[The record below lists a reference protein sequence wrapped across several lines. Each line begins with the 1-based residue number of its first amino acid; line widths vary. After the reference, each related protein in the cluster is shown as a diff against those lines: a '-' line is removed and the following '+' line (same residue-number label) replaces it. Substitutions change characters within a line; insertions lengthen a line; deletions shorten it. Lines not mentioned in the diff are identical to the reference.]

1 MQEVRTFCGSAS
13 NAVRGIICG
22 DAYPGETTVT
32 YLTIATLGND
42 EDFGDLTD
50 DRNGLG
56 ATASSTRVIAF
67 GGRLSPAPAGA
78 TTIDYAQI
86 MTTGNFIDFGDLTG
100 NYGGQGGCSNGH
112 GGLG

>member
-22 DAYPGETTVT
+22 DAYPGTTVVT

-56 ATASSTRVIAF
+56 AAASSTRIIAF

-86 MTTGNFIDFGDLTG
+86 MTTGNFLDFGDLSTG
-100 NYGGQGGCSNGH
+100 ACFMDGTSNSH
-112 GGLG
+112 GGL